1 MKKDS
6 DILLEV
12 RDVSKHFGPTVAL
25 NHVSFSV
32 RRGEIHGLIGE
43 NGSGKSTMSSIV
55 SGIQKPDSG
64 TMIFCGKEHKP
75 SSMLEGAMAGVGMIF
90 QESGVVL
97 GITVAENLFLGNLN
111 KFRKWGIVQKK
122 EMYREAREALDK
134 IGFTELAPEMM
145 IDQLNMEDRKLV
157 EVCKVTYNDPELL
170 IVDETTTALS
180 QHGRERIYGIMNAMK
195 SQGKSVLFISHDLEE
210 LMQTC
215 DRLTVLRDG
224 QLITTIEHEDMEEK
238 SIKQHMVGREVSEKY
253 YREDYGRPISDEVVL
268 RAENVT
274 TGYGMLQNCS
284 FELHRGEL
292 LGIGGLSHCGMH
304 ELAQAI
310 FGQTP
315 VVTGKVIHV
324 PTGDCI
330 TSPIQAINHGMGY
343 VSKDRDKDALV
354 LGASIKDNVV
364 SAALDQIAN
373 KMSVIWPK
381 KEKKYVKEQIE
392 LLSIKC
398 ENMEQFVQYLSGGNK
413 QKVSVA
419 KWVGRGSEILIL
431 DCPTRGVDIGVKAA
445 MYQIMENML
454 AEGKSILLVSEE
466 LTELIGMSDRLLI
479 LKDGRIVKE
488 ILRDPN
494 LTESDIIDV
503 MI

>member
-75 SSMLEGAMAGVGMIF
+75 SSMLEGAMTGVGMIF

-180 QHGRERIYGIMNAMK
+180 QHGRERIYGIMNDMK
-195 SQGKSVLFISHDLEE
+195 SQ
-210 LMQTC
+210 
-215 DRLTVLRDG
+215 
-224 QLITTIEHEDMEEK
+224 
-238 SIKQHMVGREVSEKY
+238 
-253 YREDYGRPISDEVVL
+253 
-268 RAENVT
+268 
-274 TGYGMLQNCS
+274 
-284 FELHRGEL
+284 
-292 LGIGGLSHCGMH
+292 
-304 ELAQAI
+304 
-310 FGQTP
+310 
-315 VVTGKVIHV
+315 
-324 PTGDCI
+324 
-330 TSPIQAINHGMGY
+330 
-343 VSKDRDKDALV
+343 
-354 LGASIKDNVV
+354 
-364 SAALDQIAN
+364 
-373 KMSVIWPK
+373 
-381 KEKKYVKEQIE
+381 
-392 LLSIKC
+392 
-398 ENMEQFVQYLSGGNK
+398 
-413 QKVSVA
+413 
-419 KWVGRGSEILIL
+419 
-431 DCPTRGVDIGVKAA
+431 
-445 MYQIMENML
+445 
-454 AEGKSILLVSEE
+454 
-466 LTELIGMSDRLLI
+466 
-479 LKDGRIVKE
+479 
-488 ILRDPN
+488 
-494 LTESDIIDV
+494 
-503 MI
+503 